1 MLKKTEPEIEIV
13 DDVPQGSAE
22 WRALRCGKV
31 TASNFADVMAAGEG
45 KVRGLY
51 MRKVAGEIITGL
63 PAEDFKSRAMERG
76 SEMEDSLRAA
86 FQIETGLDPR
96 QVAFVRRRRPYGIIG
111 ASPDALIG
119 DQGGLE
125 IKKEEPHILIETLRS
140 GRVPPQHM
148 PQVQGN
154 MLVTGR
160 PFWWLAIGFPGMP
173 MAKWKIKADTA
184 YQARLEV
191 ALETF
196 TQELGEMVD
205 WLRTYGRE
213 T

>member
-1 MLKKTEPEIEIV
+1 
-13 DDVPQGSAE
+13 
-22 WRALRCGKV
+22 
-31 TASNFADVMAAGEG
+31 
-45 KVRGLY
+45 
-51 MRKVAGEIITGL
+51 
-63 PAEDFKSRAMERG
+63 
-76 SEMEDSLRAA
+76 
-86 FQIETGLDPR
+86 
-96 QVAFVRRRRPYGIIG
+96 
-111 ASPDALIG
+111 
-119 DQGGLE
+119 
-125 IKKEEPHILIETLRS
+125 
-140 GRVPPQHM
+140 M